1 LTNRGRVSISTHVLD
16 IALGQPAARVS
27 VSLERRDDSTWV
39 RVGGGDTD
47 GDGRLRSLLP
57 DDLTAPA
64 GIYRLVFDTGGYFAR
79 LGVETFYPSVAVM
92 FRAGG
97 GHYHVPLLLSPFGY
111 STYRGS

>member
-1 LTNRGRVSISTHVLD
+1 MLD
-16 IALGQPAARVS
+16 TALGRPAAGVA

-39 RVGGGDTD
+39 RVGGGETD
-47 GDGRLRSLLP
+47 GDGRVRSLLP
-57 DDLTAPA
+57 DDLTATA
-64 GIYRLVFDTGGYFAR
+64 GTYRLVFDTGAYFTR

-92 FRAGG
+92 FKAGG